1 MDLRKRN
8 SWDDAIS
15 IEETAV
21 KAGAV
26 HGAYSATQRRKS
38 RRTSS
43 SAGVSRRSSQGIKA
57 SNKSSGDGRAQCAVL
72 HDALG
77 AWFHPA
83 QAVLHRAFRR
93 GANLCRQF

>member
-57 SNKSSGDGRAQCAVL
+57 SNKSWGKGGGRMG
-72 HDALG
+72 HFSRWG
-77 AWFHPA
+77 G
-83 QAVLHRAFRR
+83 RR
-93 GANLCRQF
+93 GLTLRRRSSIRLLPGRKPV